1 MGYAATDHRAVAVVV
16 GQLCLMPQ
24 PRAAAACLW
33 RRWHLFEE
41 SEAMSQLAPPPDG
54 SNAAFGQELHKKTVR
69 HAASGSQIATVKR
82 EQVSLPS
89 AAASQATIGRRGS
102 GKRTKS
108 R

>member
-1 MGYAATDHRAVAVVV
+1 MGDAATDHRAVAVVV

-54 SNAAFGQELHKKTVR
+54 SNAAFEQGVHEKTVETR
-69 HAASGSQIATVKR
+69 CQRLTGCNAEADPGFIVICSSW
-82 EQVSLPS
+82 
-89 AAASQATIGRRGS
+89 
-102 GKRTKS
+102 
-108 R
+108 